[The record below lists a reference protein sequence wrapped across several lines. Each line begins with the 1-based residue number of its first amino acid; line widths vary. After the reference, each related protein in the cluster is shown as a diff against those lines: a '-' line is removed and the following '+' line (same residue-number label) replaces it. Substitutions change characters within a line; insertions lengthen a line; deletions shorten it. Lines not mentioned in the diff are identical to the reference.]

1 MVRALD
7 RRDVTTGLT
16 MDTTPTAKTAA
27 VAVGVGGL
35 LFFHRGPDVLWAVML
50 GIGQGGVISLA
61 LMMMVLRASSS
72 GQANALSGRAQGGG
86 YLVPRPAQ
94 SSMGAVYGLSGGST
108 GAPRALVGAARPQDW
123 SQGAHAG
130 HGRVG
135 EPSAV
140 SH

>member
-1 MVRALD
+1 
-7 RRDVTTGLT
+7 
-16 MDTTPTAKTAA
+16 
-27 VAVGVGGL
+27 
-35 LFFHRGPDVLWAVML
+35 ML
-50 GIGQGGVISLA
+50 GIGQGGAISLA

-86 YLVPRPAQ
+86 YLVAATGPVL
-94 SSMGAVYGLSGGST
+94 MGAVYGLSGGWT
-108 GAPRALVGAARPQDW
+108 APLGLLLALLVPQLVAGW
-123 SQGAHAG
+123 RAG